1 MAHHRAGL
9 ARALRKREDLD
20 IPAFLDAVQAFGQDD
35 APAEHAEFSAKDRA
49 LLDYAMA
56 LTIDPAKMTRAHVD
70 ALREAGCDD
79 GEILDA
85 NQVTAYFAYANRVV
99 DGLGVELEAH
109 HERLIGARSSS
120 DHSARPAAHPRW

>member
-9 ARALRKREDLD
+9 ARALRKREAPD
-20 IPAFLDAVQAFGQDD
+20 IPGFLNAVETLGRGEAGPDHPQ
-35 APAEHAEFSAKDRA
+35 FSDKDRA
-49 LLDYAMA
+49 LLAYAMA
-56 LTIDPAKMTRAHVD
+56 LTIAPGQMKREHVE

-99 DGLGVELEAH
+99 DGLGVQLESY
-109 HERLIGARSSS
+109 HEPL
-120 DHSARPAAHPRW
+120 